1 MWRREWDSN
10 LQYACFIIAPMKMDK
25 ALYVFL
31 TLLHESR
38 NGTVRLNTGDP
49 ADESTGSKQKYPSLS
64 NWYGVPDLALDKLGS
79 RRHEDRVT
87 NEFGFRLLL

>member
-1 MWRREWDSN
+1 
-10 LQYACFIIAPMKMDK
+10 MKIDK

-38 NGTVRLNTGDP
+38 NGTVRLNTSDP
-49 ADESTGSKQKYPSLS
+49 VDESTGSKQKYPILS

-79 RRHEDRVT
+79 RRHDDRVT
-87 NEFGFRLLL
+87 SEFGLRLLL